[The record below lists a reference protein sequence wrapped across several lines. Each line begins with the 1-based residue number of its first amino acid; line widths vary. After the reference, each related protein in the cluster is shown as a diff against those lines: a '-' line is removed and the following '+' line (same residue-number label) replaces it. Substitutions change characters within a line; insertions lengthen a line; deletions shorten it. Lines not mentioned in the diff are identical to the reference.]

1 MGVKGL
7 WSLLNPVARPVQIES
22 MEGKRLAIDS
32 SIWLYQFQAT
42 MRDKDGRVLVNAHV
56 LVFVFDGGAPALKRS
71 TIAERKR
78 KKTGAAANHAKVAEK
93 LFAAQ
98 MRREAVKAA
107 QVAHEQKEAKAAAEA
122 AAEYARRYPD
132 EAGEQIAEGAVYLE
146 DLEGRAGPSRPR
158 SPQPR
163 QSEDVDP
170 SAVPTDPEKRR
181 RYFKKHDPYRLPAA
195 EMPTVSTSERPDA
208 RLATEEE
215 LKQFIDEVHPED
227 IDIESPEFRALP
239 TEVQYEIIGD
249 LRIRSRQQSHRRL
262 ADMLRAAPTPLDFSK
277 AQIKHLSQR
286 NALTQQL
293 LTVTDMVGKAHLTIP
308 VRIAAERNRE
318 YVLVK
323 KDETEGG
330 GWALGIREGSKE
342 KPIEIE
348 SAEPK
353 TESDHDSDVE
363 PVSPPPQAAMDQDL
377 REYRRKQ
384 VLEAIAA
391 RYAPKRPARAPL
403 DVAVKPFGPSR
414 TASSKPL
421 FDVDGE
427 GEEEEEKEIV
437 PTANDEALA
446 LALQQEE
453 LGEDETEADGDLAK
467 ALALSRREAERR
479 SRSES
484 EGFRVGDVGKDEL
497 TEEEEEDGDM
507 EEVELVPSGTVTPAQ
522 IEAEEEDSEDED
534 EFEEVDTAST
544 TLSSARVS
552 RGTSIAQG
560 METPGTATSH
570 SNSTS
575 MIHPIIVDDDD
586 DEGDQVLSTFTE
598 KRDSAYQSD
607 LPEKSAQSSG
617 KRAAQPVISSRSQ
630 FSPSSTVVPVR
641 PKLLQ
646 RLNSAVNV
654 PSPLRHVAQPKSSPI
669 SVVDD
674 DGAPVPV
681 GAPAPSLTLEA
692 AEPAEIR
699 GAPSFDMIPPRPSPP
714 PSSANSPAMYN
725 KMDEEEEE
733 HDEEDEDGSEGD
745 VNDETRSTYSWSRS
759 PTPPP
764 RPLRMTE
771 TEIESQN
778 ASPFP
783 SHSHSHSHSH
793 SPALNVPRDDDE
805 DDGNLA
811 PADMAAESDDYARF
825 VASIKHRDLNEVRGE
840 IDDEIRVLNSE
851 NRVAMRDSDE
861 ITSSMIAQI
870 QTLLRHFG
878 IPYITAPMEA
888 EAQCAKLA
896 QLGLVDGI
904 ITDDSD
910 VFLFGGVQCFKNIF
924 NDAKYAECFL
934 LADVERELMLTRERL
949 ISLAYFLGS
958 DYTLGLPGIGPVM
971 GLEILANFPGERGL
985 YDFKEWWGRVQRGDD
1000 TERESGTRW
1009 RKSFKKR
1016 FLKSIYLTA
1025 DWPDPLVREAY
1036 LYPTVDESEEPFHW
1050 GFPRLSALRT
1060 FLHEE
1065 LSWSISKVDDE
1076 LTPIVQRISLR
1087 GKHGALNK
1095 QGTLDPFFDLSAGA
1109 GQYYAPRRRDGGGGG
1124 GTNVSKRLMGVIKQF
1139 KEAEARISRGEDVDA
1154 IFAEEENKA
1163 KGKRKADENGDGDGE
1178 GEGEDESRNKKKKTS
1193 ARGRMRA
1200 GTASS
1205 VGNSVESSEGTS
1217 RSTSTSR
1224 RGRRG
1229 SRGRGRAR
1237 GKSK

>member
-1 MGVKGL
+1 
-7 WSLLNPVARPVQIES
+7 
-22 MEGKRLAIDS
+22 
-32 SIWLYQFQAT
+32 
-42 MRDKDGRVLVNAHV
+42 
-56 LVFVFDGGAPALKRS
+56 
-71 TIAERKR
+71 
-78 KKTGAAANHAKVAEK
+78 
-93 LFAAQ
+93 
-98 MRREAVKAA
+98 
-107 QVAHEQKEAKAAAEA
+107 
-122 AAEYARRYPD
+122 
-132 EAGEQIAEGAVYLE
+132 
-146 DLEGRAGPSRPR
+146 
-158 SPQPR
+158 
-163 QSEDVDP
+163 
-170 SAVPTDPEKRR
+170 
-181 RYFKKHDPYRLPAA
+181 
-195 EMPTVSTSERPDA
+195 
-208 RLATEEE
+208 
-215 LKQFIDEVHPED
+215 
-227 IDIESPEFRALP
+227 
-239 TEVQYEIIGD
+239 
-249 LRIRSRQQSHRRL
+249 
-262 ADMLRAAPTPLDFSK
+262 
-277 AQIKHLSQR
+277 
-286 NALTQQL
+286 
-293 LTVTDMVGKAHLTIP
+293 
-308 VRIAAERNRE
+308 
-318 YVLVK
+318 
-323 KDETEGG
+323 
-330 GWALGIREGSKE
+330 
-342 KPIEIE
+342 
-348 SAEPK
+348 
-353 TESDHDSDVE
+353 
-363 PVSPPPQAAMDQDL
+363 MDQDL

-467 ALALSRREAERR
+467 ALALSRRETERR

-484 EGFRVGDVGKDEL
+484 EGFRVGNVGKDEL
-497 TEEEEEDGDM
+497 TEEEEEDGNM

-552 RGTSIAQG
+552 RGVSIAQG
-560 METPGTATSH
+560 METPGTATNH
-570 SNSTS
+570 SDSTS

-598 KRDSAYQSD
+598 KRDSVYQSD
-607 LPEKSAQSSG
+607 VPEKAAQSSG
-617 KRAAQPVISSRSQ
+617 QHAAQPAISSRSQ

-669 SVVDD
+669 SVVDVD
-674 DGAPVPV
+674 DDDAPVPF
-681 GAPAPSLTLEA
+681 GAPPPSLTLEA
-692 AEPAEIR
+692 VDPAEIR
-699 GAPSFDMIPPRPSPP
+699 GAPSPDMIPPRPPLP
-714 PSSANSPAMYN
+714 PSSANSPAMYA

-733 HDEEDEDGSEGD
+733 DGSEAD

-778 ASPFP
+778 ASLFP
-783 SHSHSHSHSH
+783 SHSHSHSH
-793 SPALNVPRDDDE
+793 SPALNVPRDEDE

-811 PADMAAESDDYARF
+811 PADVAAESDDYARF

-1000 TERESGTRW
+1000 TEEESGTRW

-1025 DWPDPLVREAY
+1025 DWPDPLV
-1036 LYPTVDESEEPFHW
+1036 VSC
-1050 GFPRLSALRT
+1050 S
-1060 FLHEE
+1060 
-1065 LSWSISKVDDE
+1065 SIVCF
-1076 LTPIVQRISLR
+1076 
-1087 GKHGALNK
+1087 G
-1095 QGTLDPFFDLSAGA
+1095 
-1109 GQYYAPRRRDGGGGG
+1109 
-1124 GTNVSKRLMGVIKQF
+1124 
-1139 KEAEARISRGEDVDA
+1139 
-1154 IFAEEENKA
+1154 
-1163 KGKRKADENGDGDGE
+1163 
-1178 GEGEDESRNKKKKTS
+1178 
-1193 ARGRMRA
+1193 
-1200 GTASS
+1200 
-1205 VGNSVESSEGTS
+1205 
-1217 RSTSTSR
+1217 R
-1224 RGRRG
+1224 RGRVRLTMVIERG
-1229 SRGRGRAR
+1229 IPVSNRRRVGRALPLGIPQTFSLANVSLFSPFR
-1237 GKSK
+1237 FLCVCVWAMLNAEWFC